1 MQKHKCHVK
10 VSEVGK
16 KGVLLKVLF
25 RQCFFNSVVS
35 AMSEV
40 LFFLSRETS
49 AQKNSHIINIIYD
62 CNMQHANM

>member
-16 KGVLLKVLF
+16 KALLKVLF
-25 RQCFFNSVVS
+25 RQCFFNSAVS
-35 AMSEV
+35 AISEV

-49 AQKNSHIINIIYD
+49 AQNNSHIINIIYD
-62 CNMQHANM
+62 CNMQICEY